1 MANNNNE
8 LILYWF
14 ILRSMYHRAGLL
26 SRSIHFFEGARSKFE
41 QAYKSAPGLAE
52 GLLLYALVRI
62 GRKCNKIEDDF

>member
-1 MANNNNE
+1 
-8 LILYWF
+8 
-14 ILRSMYHRAGLL
+14 MYHRAGLL

-62 GRKCNKIEDDF
+62 ISAQYVPENVIKIGCVFGWKKKHGL